1 MPNTLEMK
9 VLTPDEIRKAT
20 PQAYATSPK
29 PGVSAK
35 YSFLPTSRIIDDMDT
50 LGWKVCSAKGGK
62 YRNGVNAE
70 FGNHVIKFFHPE
82 IFIRDTAGD
91 IEAYPNVVVMNSH
104 TGRGSFKF
112 EMGIFRLVCENGL
125 IIKDK
130 DMGGFQLRHSGYS
143 FEELQKTLGE
153 AVDRLPDVVGRINTF
168 SQVIMTAEQQHE
180 FAQKAFQL
188 RAGEERLLSEA
199 EIAIRKG
206 RTPISNINPIVDDIT
221 VKKLSVVEGE
231 GNVNFFPNPKVKK
244 GAEATLETYPKD
256 FIMLCSQ
263 FASETIADQMKQLT
277 EAQ

>member
-9 VLTPDEIRKAT
+9 VLTPDEIRKAA
-20 PQAYATSPK
+20 PQAYAATPK

-35 YSFLPTSRIIDDMDT
+35 YSFLPTSRIIEDMDT
-50 LGWKVCSAKGGK
+50 LGWRVCSAKSGK
-62 YRNGVNAE
+62 YRNGVNGE

-82 IFIRDTAGD
+82 IFIRDAQGE

-130 DMGGFQLRHSGYS
+130 DMGGFQLRHAGYS

-168 SQVIMTAEQQHE
+168 SQVIMTREQQLQ
-180 FAQKAFQL
+180 FAQQAFAL
-188 RAGEERLLSEA
+188 RAGEERLLSEEDLEA
-199 EIAIRKG
+199 MLAPRRVQDQGNSLWHVLNRVQEGVMSGGFIAVSAQGKLRRVKGIR
-206 RTPISNINPIVDDIT
+206 NIQ
-221 VKKLSVVEGE
+221 
-231 GNVNFFPNPKVKK
+231 
-244 GAEATLETYPKD
+244 KD
-256 FIMLCSQ
+256 LQLNQAIWELGST
-263 FASETIADQMKQLT
+263 FA
-277 EAQ
+277 